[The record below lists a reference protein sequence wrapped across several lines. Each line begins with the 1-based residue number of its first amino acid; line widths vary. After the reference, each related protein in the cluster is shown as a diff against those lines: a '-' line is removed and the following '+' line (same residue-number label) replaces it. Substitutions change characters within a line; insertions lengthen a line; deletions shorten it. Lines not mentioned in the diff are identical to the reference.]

1 MHLAAVAVKSAAVV
15 LVVELMVVLVV
26 VAVPQMVQDQHQE
39 HLETKE
45 DIVLQKEMMVQ
56 RDIILVA
63 IPQVEVVVLVV
74 LVILLEAIVDLVEM
88 VEMVIPTLILRH
100 LMLHLL

>member
-1 MHLAAVAVKSAAVV
+1 QMR
-15 LVVELMVVLVV
+15 VEIR
-26 VAVPQMVQDQHQE
+26 QE

-45 DIVLQKEMMVQ
+45 DIILQKDKMVQ
-56 RDIILVA
+56 WDITMVV

-74 LVILLEAIVDLVEM
+74 LVTLLEALLDLV
-88 VEMVIPTLILRH
+88 VLVVMVIPTLILRH